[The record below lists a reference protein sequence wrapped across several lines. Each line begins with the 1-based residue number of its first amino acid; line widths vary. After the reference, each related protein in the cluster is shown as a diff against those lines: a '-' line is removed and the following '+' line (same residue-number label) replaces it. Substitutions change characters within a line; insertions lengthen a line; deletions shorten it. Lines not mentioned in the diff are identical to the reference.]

1 MNKSQLLNE
10 LKSFL
15 TNDYNIIMIDGPW
28 GSGKTYLL
36 NEFINVNMGYYNEFF
51 DNINENKHPEV
62 EYLPQEMYEIL
73 DNAISN
79 ALSHAT
85 ILAVSGVPLLYIVV
99 DFPPFI

>member
-36 NEFINVNMGYYNEFF
+36 N
-51 DNINENKHPEV
+51 
-62 EYLPQEMYEIL
+62 
-73 DNAISN
+73 
-79 ALSHAT
+79 
-85 ILAVSGVPLLYIVV
+85 
-99 DFPPFI
+99 

>member
-36 NEFINVNMGYYNEFF
+36 NEFINLKENEDIEFY
-51 DNINENKHPEV
+51 D
-62 EYLPQEMYEIL
+62 
-73 DNAISN
+73 
-79 ALSHAT
+79 
-85 ILAVSGVPLLYIVV
+85 VSLH
-99 DFPPFI
+99 